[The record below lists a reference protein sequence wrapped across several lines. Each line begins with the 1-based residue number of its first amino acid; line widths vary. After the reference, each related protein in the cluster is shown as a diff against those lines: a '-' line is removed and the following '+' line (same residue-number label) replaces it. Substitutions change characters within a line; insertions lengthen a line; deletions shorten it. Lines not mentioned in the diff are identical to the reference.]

1 MLWIRELNIA
11 IHSSRMSDLRPVLL
25 FRLTAKL

>member
-11 IHSSRMSDLRPVLL
+11 IHSSRMPDLRPALL
-25 FRLTAKL
+25 FRLTAKP

>member
-1 MLWIRELNIA
+1 MLLIRELTIA
-11 IHSSRMSDLRPVLL
+11 IHSSRMSDLRPALL

>member
-1 MLWIRELNIA
+1 MLWIKELNIA
-11 IHSSRMSDLRPVLL
+11 IHSSRMPDLRPALL

>member
-11 IHSSRMSDLRPVLL
+11 IYSSRMSDLRPALL